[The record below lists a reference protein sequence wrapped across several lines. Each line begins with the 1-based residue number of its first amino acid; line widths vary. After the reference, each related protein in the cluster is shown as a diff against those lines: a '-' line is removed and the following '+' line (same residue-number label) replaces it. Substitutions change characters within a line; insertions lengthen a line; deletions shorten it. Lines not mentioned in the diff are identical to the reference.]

1 MIILHDFNIDIF
13 EYESR
18 GKENEFPIFERCLS
32 CDCLASG
39 NLHRHGYYWRYG
51 IEGDEQLRI
60 PICRY
65 KCISCKVTI
74 SVLPSFLI
82 PYFQYTLYMI
92 FEGIRRLL
100 SGEKS
105 DVSRQILAYHLKRFY
120 EKLHWIHSFF
130 ADHGSPSGVSK
141 DRKKEAQKYVT
152 MIRDIGVS
160 SFFRRSWGHLSS
172 YFMGKLI
179 LPYLSSEKNKII
191 PT

>member
-1 MIILHDFNIDIF
+1 
-13 EYESR
+13 
-18 GKENEFPIFERCLS
+18 
-32 CDCLASG
+32 
-39 NLHRHGYYWRYG
+39 
-51 IEGDEQLRI
+51 
-60 PICRY
+60 
-65 KCISCKVTI
+65 
-74 SVLPSFLI
+74 
-82 PYFQYTLYMI
+82 MI

-120 EKLHWIHSFF
+120 EKLHLIHSFF